1 MAPGDTARLYHA
13 LSSYSRDHWDLVR
26 DWSIPRDHPLVRRDF
41 VDNDRP
47 TFPAHCKAYPAD
59 LPTVALPRSWAVR
72 GRPTLEVLA
81 GLAGARP
88 ATLDLERLSR
98 LLHLSTGVVR
108 IVERRDGRVFWFR
121 SAKSAGGLFPLEVF
135 VAARDV
141 DGLPDGVHWYEPR
154 SHELVQVGPPPG
166 GEATTVVV
174 TGIPWR
180 TGWRYSERAL
190 RHLYWDVGTTL
201 ANTLALADYMDLGP
215 RLRTVFPDAAVSRL
229 VGADGV
235 QEFPLAIVSFGDSE
249 PAIVP
254 SGDAVAGVIDRA
266 PVEFPLIT
274 KAQHAG
280 DGDRLGE
287 SVPPGPPLAAVP
299 PPSAD
304 LDAIASRSS
313 ARTLDAAASVSGEV
327 FRWSL
332 AASLRGSR
340 VTNFIAVHAV
350 DGVEPGLY
358 RWPDLDRP
366 VRTGDLR
373 EELFRVCA
381 DQELG
386 RDAAFVV
393 IGAVDLDRIDDRG
406 YREAQLDSGLVGG
419 RLLLAAVALGI
430 GGSGMTFFD
439 GDLPGLLG
447 EPLAGLMLACL
458 GVPVRKGLPGGTP
471 GEPIVLPSQ
480 RV

>member
-1 MAPGDTARLYHA
+1 MPGSTTP

-26 DWSIPRDHPLVRRDF
+26 DWSIPRDHPLVLRDF

-47 TFPAHCKAYPAD
+47 TFPAHYKSYPAD
-59 LPTVALPRSWAVR
+59 LPTVALPRAWAVR

-81 GLAGARP
+81 GTADAEP

-98 LLHLSTGVVR
+98 LLHLSAGVVR

-121 SAKSAGGLFPLEVF
+121 SAKSAGGLFPIEVY

-141 DGLPDGVHWYEPR
+141 DGLPDGVYWYEPR
-154 SHELVQVGPPPG
+154 NHALMQVGPAPAN
-166 GEATTVVV
+166 GEATTVVF

-201 ANTLALADYMDLGP
+201 ANTIALADDMALEP

-229 VGADGV
+229 VGADGI
-235 QEFPLAIVSFGDSE
+235 QEFPLAIVSFGDGE

-274 KAQHAG
+274 RAQHAG

-287 SVPPGPPLAAVP
+287 PVPAGPRLAGTP

-313 ARTLDAAASVSGEV
+313 ARTLDATASVSGEV

-430 GGSGMTFFD
+430 GGSAMTFFD
-439 GDLPGLLG
+439 ADLPGLLG
-447 EPLAGLMLACL
+447 EPLAGLMLACI
-458 GVPVRKGLPGGTP
+458 GVPVRRGLPGGPP